1 MFTIKMDP
9 GIVAKSFQEEDLVY
23 ISPDKLLPLSRFT
36 GSGGGGGGGRGR
48 GRGGGRGKL
57 LVLLSRDAVPYPKRS
72 HILISCIQEEEEEGV
87 VQEVGVVEEDAVQE
101 EVLVA
106 EVQEEALE
114 V

>member
-36 GSGGGGGGGRGR
+36 GGGGGGGGGGR

-57 LVLLSRDAVPYPKRS
+57 LVLLFSRDVVPYPKSS
-72 HILISCIQEEEEEGV
+72 HILISFI
-87 VQEVGVVEEDAVQE
+87 
-101 EVLVA
+101 
-106 EVQEEALE
+106 
-114 V
+114 